1 MRERVVITGIGC
13 VSCFGVG
20 AGAFIS
26 AIRSGD
32 SGVRPI
38 TSFDTSNARAKTAA
52 TVQGF
57 DPAAFIAPLKLRR
70 VDEAGRIAL
79 ACAKLALDDAGWS
92 SGASRDDI
100 GVAMGTFTA
109 GLDSTVAYL
118 RGLAK
123 DGPAGV
129 PAILFSNTVQ
139 NAAASLCAIEYG
151 LRGPNVTF
159 NQREA
164 SSLAAIAFAAASI
177 RDARAPAMIAG
188 STDWLE
194 PMFFRVH
201 DRLHALS
208 PMHAGEEEAARPFDR
223 RRNGYVFG
231 DGGFLLV
238 LESAASAERR
248 GARTYGE
255 LLAVSSGAAPTA
267 LNQWPRDA
275 SGLART
281 MHQAIDDAGLTA
293 SDISA
298 VIATANGSPA
308 LDAIEAEAIRAVLP
322 PRVPVASFKGA
333 IGESSGGGAASIV
346 GGLGCLAAG
355 TLPGTVGFA
364 QPDPACDVNVAAAA
378 RAASGPVFLVNSV
391 ASGGTIHSAVV
402 RCA

>member
-20 AGAFIS
+20 ADAFTS
-26 AIRSGD
+26 AIRDGHSGI
-32 SGVRPI
+32 RPI
-38 TSFDTSNARAKTAA
+38 ASFETSTTRSKSAA
-52 TVQGF
+52 TTQGF

-79 ACAKLALDDAGWS
+79 ASAKLALDDAAWS
-92 SGASRDDI
+92 SGGSDDI

-123 DGPAGV
+123 DGPAGA

-164 SSLAAIAFAAASI
+164 SSLAAIAYAAAAI
-177 RDARAPAMIAG
+177 RDARVPAMLAG

-208 PMHAGEEEAARPFDR
+208 PMHAGEHEAARPFDR
-223 RRNGYVFG
+223 RRNGYILG
-231 DGGFLLV
+231 DGGFLLL
-238 LESAASAERR
+238 LESATSAARR
-248 GARTYGE
+248 GARVYGE
-255 LLAVSSGAAPTA
+255 LLAVASGAAPTRM
-267 LNQWPRDA
+267 NEWPRDA
-275 SGLART
+275 APIARQ
-281 MHQAIDDAGLTA
+281 MRQAIEQAGQTPGDVA
-293 SDISA
+293 A
-298 VIATANGSPA
+298 VIATANGSPV
-308 LDAIEAEAIRAVLP
+308 LDAVEADAIRSVLP
-322 PRVPVASFKGA
+322 DGVPVTSLKGA
-333 IGESSGGGAASIV
+333 MGESSGGGAAAIIA
-346 GGLGCLAAG
+346 GLRCLAAG
-355 TLPGTVGFA
+355 VLPGTVGFA
-364 QPDPACDVNVAAAA
+364 EPDPACAVNVAAAA
-378 RAASGPVFLVNSV
+378 RRATGRVFLVNSV

-402 RCA
+402 RCG

>member
-20 AGAFIS
+20 ADAFTS
-26 AIRSGD
+26 AIRNGH
-32 SGVRPI
+32 SGVRAI
-38 TSFDTSNARAKTAA
+38 ASFDTSTTRSKSAA

-57 DPAAFIAPLKLRR
+57 DPNTFIAPLKLRR

-79 ACAKLALDDAGWS
+79 ASAKLALDDAAWS
-92 SGASRDDI
+92 SGGNDDV

-139 NAAASLCAIEYG
+139 NAAASVCAIEYG

-164 SSLAAIAFAAASI
+164 SSLAAIAFAAGAV
-177 RDARAPAMIAG
+177 RDARVSAMLAG

-194 PMFFRVH
+194 PLFFRVH

-208 PMHAGEEEAARPFDR
+208 PMHAGEDEAARPFDR
-223 RRNGYVFG
+223 RRNGYILG
-231 DGGFLLV
+231 DGGFLLL
-238 LESAASAERR
+238 LETAASAERR
-248 GARTYGE
+248 GARIYGE
-255 LLAVSSGAAPTA
+255 LLAVASGAAPTA
-267 LNQWPRDA
+267 MNQWPRDA
-275 SGLART
+275 APIASR
-281 MHQAIDDAGLTA
+281 MRQAIEDAGISA
-293 SDISA
+293 SEVAA
-298 VIATANGSPA
+298 VIATANGSPV
-308 LDAIEAEAIRAVLP
+308 LDAIEAKAIQSVLP
-322 PRVPVASFKGA
+322 DDLPVTSLKGA
-333 IGESSGGGAASIV
+333 IGESSGGGAAAIIA
-346 GGLGCLAAG
+346 GLRCLAAG
-355 TLPGTVGFA
+355 VLPGTVGFA
-364 QPDPACDVNVAAAA
+364 QPDPACRVNVAARA
-378 RAASGPVFLVNSV
+378 RPVTGRVFLVNSV

>member
-20 AGAFIS
+20 VDAFVSAILAGA
-26 AIRSGD
+26 SGI
-32 SGVRPI
+32 RPI
-38 TSFDTSNARAKTAA
+38 TTFDTSQCRSKSAA

-57 DPAAFIAPLKLRR
+57 DPGAFIAPLKLRR

-79 ACAKLALDDAGWS
+79 ACAKLALEDAAWS
-92 SGASRDDI
+92 SSERAGDI

-118 RGLAK
+118 RGLAG

-164 SSLAAIAFAAASI
+164 SSLAAIAFAAAAI
-177 RDARAPAMIAG
+177 RDARVPAMIAG

-194 PMFFRVH
+194 PVFFRVH

-208 PMHAGEEEAARPFDR
+208 PMRAGEEEAARPFDR
-223 RRNGYVFG
+223 RRNGYAFG

-238 LESAASAERR
+238 LESASSAERR
-248 GARTYGE
+248 GARVYGE
-255 LLAVSSGAAPTA
+255 LLAVASGAAPTGM
-267 LNQWPRDA
+267 NQWPRDEA
-275 SGLART
+275 AIAARMRQT
-281 MHQAIDDAGLTA
+281 IEEAGLGGG
-293 SDISA
+293 DLCA
-298 VIATANGSPA
+298 VIATANGSPR
-308 LDAIEAEAIRAVLP
+308 LDAIESQAIRRTLP
-322 PRVPVASFKGA
+322 IDVPVTSLKGA
-333 IGESSGGGAASIV
+333 IGECSGGGAAAIIA
-346 GGLGCLAAG
+346 GLRCLAAG
-355 TLPGTVGFA
+355 VLPGTAGFA
-364 QPDPACDVNVAAAA
+364 ARDAACGVNVAAAP
-378 RAASGPVFLVNSV
+378 RAATGRVFLVNSV
-391 ASGGTIHSAVV
+391 ASGGTIHSAAV

>member
-1 MRERVVITGIGC
+1 MRERVFITGIGC

-20 AGAFIS
+20 ADAFTT
-26 AIRSGD
+26 AIRAGASGI
-32 SGVRPI
+32 RPI
-38 TSFDTSNARAKTAA
+38 ATFDTSTTRAKSAA
-52 TVQGF
+52 TIQGF
-57 DPAAFIAPLKLRR
+57 DPTTFIAPLKLRR

-79 ACAKLALDDAGWS
+79 ACAKLALDDAAWIA
-92 SGASRDDI
+92 SGGGDDL

-118 RGLAK
+118 RGLFK

-164 SSLAAIAFAAASI
+164 SSLAAIAYAAAAV
-177 RDARAPAMIAG
+177 RDGRVPAMLAG

-194 PMFFRVH
+194 PVFFRVH

-238 LESAASAERR
+238 LESEASASRR
-248 GARTYGE
+248 GAHVHGE
-255 LLAVSSGAAPTA
+255 LLAVSSGAAPTGM
-267 LNQWPRDA
+267 NQWPRDGA
-275 SGLART
+275 LIART
-281 MHQAIDDAGLTA
+281 MEQALEQSSVNGDDIA
-293 SDISA
+293 A
-298 VIATANGSPA
+298 VFATANGSPV
-308 LDAIEAEAIRAVLP
+308 LDAIEAEAIRAALPVQVL
-322 PRVPVASFKGA
+322 VASLKGA
-333 IGESSGGGAASIV
+333 IGEFSGGAAAAIV
-346 GGLGCLAAG
+346 AGLQCLRAG
-355 TLPGTVGFA
+355 IVPGTVGFA
-364 QPDPACDVNVAAAA
+364 QRDAACDVNVDAAA
-378 RAASGPVFLVNSV
+378 RPVTGRVFLVNSV

-402 RCA
+402 RSV